1 MILNYFLVA
10 EYNGYRIKIRIQLID
25 KILSNIILKCASALF
40 YATRWPGQNRIIIGI
55 HLYSFFT
62 YLFLYLLIKFTYLFF
77 SPTYLTFSFNFYFT
91 YLALLSLLSQFI
103 LYFLLCIHIWL
114 LYYVPNLLVF
124 MLQYLYSFSSTYLL
138 HID

>member
-25 KILSNIILKCASALF
+25 KILSNIILKCASVLF

-77 SPTYLTFSFNFYFT
+77 SPTYLTFSFNFSFT
-91 YLALLSLLSQFI
+91 YLAFTIPSLSIYFI
-103 LYFLLCIHIWL
+103 FFIMYPYLVIILC
-114 LYYVPNLLVF
+114 
-124 MLQYLYSFSSTYLL
+124 S
-138 HID
+138 